1 MPIYEIE
8 TPDGRIME
16 IEGPT
21 PPSLEIVKKAYAKL
35 PPIQQQ
41 EPEPEKLSR
50 GASIARTLVESQF
63 PGLAA
68 IRDRDIKEE
77 ARNILDIAS
86 YMPTPAGLTSKMGLL
101 GKIAAETVPQ
111 AAASGAARYIGEREK
126 GVYPEEALQT
136 AATQAATEVGVG
148 AGITGAG
155 KGITAGLRKIGEQ
168 IPEDLYSKAREFVSE
183 KAKPLDTR
191 IKQLK
196 EIGSKALKR
205 KEAIDIKQENIADKA
220 AKDNKAVAKNIA
232 SKMIELSKKFTKQ
245 NEKINKPSLISN
257 ISEKD
262 LSGAIQDEYNKLLRN
277 AEPLIENGGI
287 SRNVEAENLLEDF
300 RKRFMTRKKVV
311 TERFIP
317 DPTGYGRGRTE
328 KVTEEIY
335 TPIKNRKK
343 FFDEMRF
350 IVDKGNWEAGE
361 RAIGQNYARVHESL
375 NRFLKENSEKYA
387 EHKKLGKAIVDFSKL
402 KPEISE
408 EYNTNKVQD
417 ALSKALNTFK
427 KNPDP
432 DSIAI
437 LQEYIEQ
444 AKKEGENLN
453 LKKILDKY
461 EENINKMEFKGSKSG
476 MTEKQIEAL
485 NPKVRDEYLKN
496 KDLSELSDEA
506 TLFKKGTKAED
517 VATEPSRMGRILD
530 LIREQDKALVRNI
543 ETEEAKRAYDALTKG
558 LFMGDI
564 PLISPFL
571 SPQYQAAQTL
581 RKAIKTP
588 KFVRYAKEF
597 TEGDTRITPEMV
609 GAVSRLGGRAASRSL
624 FGTDDQRVD
633 YIKRTGEM
641 RKRRPFEQKSFVE
654 RYKDG
659 TYTKTF
665 NDQIKR
671 ERGVQ

>member
-41 EPEPEKLSR
+41 DPENETIVQKLLRLDRERAKKKEQELAEKGIKTVFGKPIKVQTVPE
-50 GASIARTLVESQF
+50 IAKSTL
-63 PGLAA
+63 GL
-68 IRDRDIKEE
+68 
-77 ARNILDIAS
+77 AS

-111 AAASGAARYIGEREK
+111 AAAGGAARYIGEREK

-148 AGITGAG
+148 AGITAAG

-168 IPEDLYSKAREFVSE
+168 IPEDLYGKAREFVAE

-205 KEAIDIKQENIADKA
+205 KEAIDLKQENIADIA
-220 AKDNKAVAKNIA
+220 AKDNKSVAKNI
-232 SKMIELSKKFTKQ
+232 SRKMIELSKKFTKQ

-277 AEPLIENGGI
+277 AEPLMENGGI
-287 SRNVEAENLLEDF
+287 SRNVEAENLLKDF
-300 RKRFMTRKKVV
+300 RQRFMTSKKVV

-328 KVTEEIY
+328 KVTEEIF
-335 TPIKNRKK
+335 TPIKDRKK

-375 NRFLKENSEKYA
+375 NRFLKKNSEKYA
-387 EHKKLGKAIVDFSKL
+387 EHKKLGKAIVDFSRF
-402 KPEISE
+402 KPDVKDAYDS
-408 EYNTNKVQD
+408 NKVND
-417 ALSKALNTFK
+417 ALKKALNTFK
-427 KNPDP
+427 KDPDP

-437 LQEYIEQ
+437 LQEYIER
-444 AKKEGENLN
+444 AKKEGKDINLQN
-453 LKKILDKY
+453 ILDKY
-461 EENINKMEFKGSKSG
+461 EKNINKMEFKGSKSG
-476 MTEKQIEAL
+476 MTEKQIKDL
-485 NPKVRDEYLKN
+485 DPKVRYKYLKN

-517 VATEPSRMGRILD
+517 VATEPSRMGRILN
-530 LIREQDKALVRNI
+530 LIREQDKELVKNI

-558 LFMGDI
+558 VFMGDI

-571 SPQYQAAQTL
+571 SP
-581 RKAIKTP
+581 
-588 KFVRYAKEF
+588 
-597 TEGDTRITPEMV
+597 PENIL
-609 GAVSRLGGRAASRSL
+609 SK
-624 FGTDDQRVD
+624 QP
-633 YIKRTGEM
+633 I
-641 RKRRPFEQKSFVE
+641 
-654 RYKDG
+654 
-659 TYTKTF
+659 
-665 NDQIKR
+665 
-671 ERGVQ
+671 